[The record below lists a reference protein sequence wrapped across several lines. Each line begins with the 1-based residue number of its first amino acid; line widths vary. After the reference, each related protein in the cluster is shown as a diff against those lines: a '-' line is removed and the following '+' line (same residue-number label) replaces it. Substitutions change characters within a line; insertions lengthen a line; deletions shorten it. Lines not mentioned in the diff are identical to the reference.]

1 MALLTVNKLGF
12 EVEGRK
18 ILDGLDLALAEG
30 EIHALL
36 GANGTGKSTLAYLIM
51 GCAGYAPTSGEIR
64 FQGEAINRL
73 PLHERARLGITMTW
87 QEPARFEGLRV
98 VDYLSLRK
106 GVASEPEVDP
116 AECLRRVG
124 LQPELYLERA
134 VDKTLSGG
142 ERKRIELASVLAL
155 QPTLA
160 ILDEPASGIDML
172 SIQEIVDLIQ
182 ALQASGAALLLITHR
197 QEIARVADRASYLC
211 GGRIVATGEP
221 DAIAEQFRARR
232 CVVCDGEVCSE

>member
-1 MALLTVNKLGF
+1 MILLTVDELAF
-12 EVEGRK
+12 EVEGKK
-18 ILDGLDLALAEG
+18 ILDRLVLALAEG

-36 GANGTGKSTLAYLIM
+36 GANGTGKTTLANLIM
-51 GCAGYAPTSGEIR
+51 GCAAYTPSAGKIH
-64 FQGEAINRL
+64 FQGRLINPL
-73 PLHERARLGITMTW
+73 PLHERALLGITMTW
-87 QEPARFEGLRV
+87 QEPARFEGLLV
-98 VDYLSLRK
+98 KDYLALKQDIDS
-106 GVASEPEVDP
+106 DP

-124 LQPELYLERA
+124 LQPDLYLERA

-155 QPTLA
+155 QPRLA

-172 SIQEIVDLIQ
+172 SIQEIVDVIQ
-182 ALQASGAALLLITHR
+182 ALQASGSAVLLITHR

-221 DAIAEQFRARR
+221 NAIAEQFRARR
-232 CVVCDGEVCSE
+232 CVECDGEMCHD

>member
-1 MALLTVNKLGF
+1 MPDRDK
-12 EVEGRK
+12 K

-36 GANGTGKSTLAYLIM
+36 GANGTGKTTLAYLIM
-51 GCAGYAPTSGEIR
+51 GCAGYTPTSGEIR
-64 FQGEAINRL
+64 FQDQLITTL
-73 PLHERARLGITMTW
+73 PLHERAQLGITMTW

-98 VDYLSLRK
+98 SDYLLLRK
-106 GVASEPEVDP
+106 DIDIDP
-116 AECLRRVG
+116 AACLRRVG
-124 LQPELYLERA
+124 LQPELYLDRA

-155 QPTLA
+155 KPEFA

-172 SIQEIVDLIQ
+172 SIDEIVKVIQ
-182 ALQASGAALLLITHR
+182 QLKADGATVLLITHR

-211 GGRIVATGEP
+211 GGRIMMTGEP
-221 DAIAEQFRARR
+221 DAVAEQFRTRR
-232 CVVCDGEVCSE
+232 CVVCDGETCHD

>member
-1 MALLTVNKLGF
+1 MVMLTVNNLDF
-12 EVEGRK
+12 EVRDKK
-18 ILDGLDLALAEG
+18 ILNGLDLALAEG

-36 GANGTGKSTLAYLIM
+36 GANGTGKTTLAYLIM
-51 GCAGYAPTSGEIR
+51 GCAGYTPSSGEIR
-64 FQGEAINRL
+64 FQDQLINTL

-98 VDYLSLRK
+98 ADYLSLRK
-106 GVASEPEVDP
+106 DADTEPAV
-116 AECLRRVG
+116 CLQRVG
-124 LQPELYLERA
+124 LQPDLYLDRA

-155 QPTLA
+155 QPKLA
-160 ILDEPASGIDML
+160 LLDEPASGIDML
-172 SIQEIVDLIQ
+172 SLQEIVDVIQ
-182 ALQASGAALLLITHR
+182 ALKASGAAVLLITHR

-221 DAIAEQFRARR
+221 DTIAEQFRSRR
-232 CVVCDGEVCSE
+232 CREQGCDGEVCRD

>member
-1 MALLTVNKLGF
+1 MALLTVSKLGF
-12 EVEGRK
+12 EVAGRR
-18 ILDGLDLALAEG
+18 ILEGLDLALAEG

-36 GANGTGKSTLAYLIM
+36 GANGTGKSTLASLIM
-51 GCAGYAPTSGEIR
+51 GCGGYIPTSGEIR
-64 FQGEAINRL
+64 FQGEPINNL

-98 VDYLSLRK
+98 ADYLSLGG
-106 GVASEPEVDP
+106 GVASEP

-124 LQPELYLERA
+124 LQPELYLDRA

-155 QPTLA
+155 QPMLA

-172 SIQEIVDLIQ
+172 SIQEIVDVIQ
-182 ALQASGAALLLITHR
+182 AMQASGAAVLLITHR

-221 DAIAEQFRARR
+221 EAIAEQFRARR
-232 CVVCDGEVCSE
+232 CVVCDGEVCND

>member
-1 MALLTVNKLGF
+1 MMAMLIVNNLDF
-12 EVEGRK
+12 EVRDKK

-36 GANGTGKSTLAYLIM
+36 GANGTGKTTLAYLIM
-51 GCAGYAPTSGEIR
+51 GCAGYTPTSGEIR
-64 FQGEAINRL
+64 FQDQLINTL
-73 PLHERARLGITMTW
+73 PLHERAQLGITMTW
-87 QEPARFEGLRV
+87 QEPARFEGLPV
-98 VDYLSLRK
+98 ADYLSLRK
-106 GVASEPEVDP
+106 GADSDP

-124 LQPELYLERA
+124 LQPDLYLDRA

-155 QPTLA
+155 QPRLA
-160 ILDEPASGIDML
+160 LLDEPASGIDML
-172 SIQEIVDLIQ
+172 SIQEIIDVIQ
-182 ALQASGAALLLITHR
+182 ALKASGVAVLLITHR

-221 DAIAEQFRARR
+221 DAIAEQFLTRR
-232 CVVCDGEVCSE
+232 YREQGCDGEVCRD

>member
-1 MALLTVNKLGF
+1 MAMLTVNNLDF
-12 EVEGRK
+12 EVRDKK

-36 GANGTGKSTLAYLIM
+36 GANGTGKTTLAYLIM
-51 GCAGYAPTSGEIR
+51 GCAGYTPTSGEIR
-64 FQGEAINRL
+64 FQDQLINTL
-73 PLHERARLGITMTW
+73 PLHERAQLGITMTW
-87 QEPARFEGLRV
+87 QEPARFEGLPV
-98 VDYLSLRK
+98 ADYLSLRK
-106 GVASEPEVDP
+106 GADSDP

-124 LQPELYLERA
+124 LQPDLYLDRA

-155 QPTLA
+155 QPRLA
-160 ILDEPASGIDML
+160 LLDEPASGIDML
-172 SIQEIVDLIQ
+172 SIQEIIDVIQ
-182 ALQASGAALLLITHR
+182 ALKASGVAVLLITHR

-221 DAIAEQFRARR
+221 DAIAEQFLTRR
-232 CVVCDGEVCSE
+232 CREQGCDGEVCRD